1 MHDGEDGVLEQST
14 ADLLREMDATVA
26 GLTTEE
32 ARERLA
38 RFGENRLKTESRS
51 SALGLFLA
59 QFKSPIILILIGAAC
74 VSLFLQAHTDADHRC
89 DRSRL
94 HRHG

>member
-1 MHDGEDGVLEQST
+1 MHDGEDGVLERST
-14 ADLLREMDATVA
+14 ADLLRELDATAA

-38 RFGENRLKTESRS
+38 RFGENRLRTERRS
-51 SALGLFLA
+51 SALGLLLA

-74 VSLFLQAHTDADHRC
+74 VSLFLRQIPMRF
-89 DRSRL
+89 
-94 HRHG
+94 